1 MPPLRLAH
9 PDNGANHIV
18 FAASLQ
24 PMPWKQ
30 RAPSNLERENDRL
43 RTTICCL
50 RRELENKGGHV
61 ARLKFL
67 LGERLNKIDQLNA
80 TIDRLREQNR
90 RLDAEAEHYAEMVK
104 AS

>member
-1 MPPLRLAH
+1 MNWKSRPLE
-9 PDNGANHIV
+9 P
-18 FAASLQ
+18 
-24 PMPWKQ
+24 
-30 RAPSNLERENDRL
+30 LERENNAL
-43 RTTICCL
+43 KNTICCL

-67 LGERLNKIDQLNA
+67 LGERLNRIDQLNA

-90 RLDAEAEHYAEMVK
+90 RLDAEAEHYAEMVR

>member
-1 MPPLRLAH
+1 MNWKSRPLE
-9 PDNGANHIV
+9 P
-18 FAASLQ
+18 
-24 PMPWKQ
+24 
-30 RAPSNLERENDRL
+30 LEQENNAL
-43 RTTICCL
+43 KTTICCL